1 MLITPSDMNI
11 KSRGAITSSE
21 NSLEGEEK
29 EQMPKFKTG
38 SGARIDHLLY
48 ANSLVPFIHF
58 PPPPVAKPD
67 PPVAKGK
74 RCKAASSSQP
84 SASSASAT
92 TSSSKRGSCSAANG
106 GNKKARKVDQG
117 SESAVSALL
126 ALGGR

>member
-1 MLITPSDMNI
+1 MNI

-29 EQMPKFKTG
+29 EMPKFKTG

-74 RCKAASSSQP
+74 GCKAASSSQP
-84 SASSASAT
+84 SASSAST

>member
-1 MLITPSDMNI
+1 MLITSSDMNI

-21 NSLEGEEK
+21 NSLEEEEM

-58 PPPPVAKPD
+58 PPPPVAKLD

-74 RCKAASSSQP
+74 GCKAASSSLTLTVASEVPVPPRTGEIRRQGRLIKAVNPP
-84 SASSASAT
+84 S
-92 TSSSKRGSCSAANG
+92 
-106 GNKKARKVDQG
+106 V
-117 SESAVSALL
+117 LYWH
-126 ALGGR
+126 